1 MKHTMSVTQSGS
13 NLKDVKLNNRAVVFR
28 AIREAG
34 AISRADLAKQT
45 GLNPATLTHITRDLL
60 ERELVEEAGAGERRV
75 GRRSSLLRIHS
86 EIGYIL
92 AVRLARHNI
101 QGLITDLDLHE
112 KIIHTTNSSFLS
124 NPIVAS
130 LPALLDLIETL
141 IEKSGVDRRT
151 ILGIGISAP
160 GPLDAGRGILIA
172 PPNFPGWDSFP
183 IRKII
188 EEKTGFKTFLDND
201 ANSAALA
208 EKWFGVG
215 RNMDNFVFI
224 LVEDGVG
231 SGVMINGD
239 IYRGQHDIAGE
250 IGHTTIDRNGATC
263 ACGNTGCLELYA
275 SPNTVENRVR
285 YELMA
290 GRKSL
295 ITDWIDND
303 RNRINFELVAQ
314 AAKQGDVVA
323 REALLE
329 IAQALGVAAVNV
341 INAFDPQAVV
351 LGGKISLAGDLIL
364 PIIQEYVDRRAISRS
379 EQQLPVIMSELGANA
394 PVIGAFS
401 LVLRELFQNPE
412 FHPAIGAHN

>member
-1 MKHTMSVTQSGS
+1 MKQKAPVTQSGS
-13 NLKDVKLNNRAVVFR
+13 NLKDIKLQNRAVVFR

-45 GLNPATLTHITRDLL
+45 GLNPATLTHITRELL
-60 ERELVEEAGAGERRV
+60 ERDLIEDAGAGEARV

-86 EIGYIL
+86 MIGNIL

-101 QGLITDLDLHE
+101 QGLLTDLDLHDPV
-112 KIIHTTNSSFLS
+112 IHTASSSFLS
-124 NPIVAS
+124 NPMDAS

-141 IEKSGVDRRT
+141 IEKSGLDRRT

-160 GPLDAGRGILIA
+160 GPLDSGRGILTA

-188 EEKTGFKTFLDND
+188 EEKTGFPTFLDND

-208 EKWFGVG
+208 EKWFGAG
-215 RNMDNFVFI
+215 RNLDNFVFI

-231 SGVMINGD
+231 GGLVINGD

-250 IGHTTIDRNGATC
+250 IGHSSIDRNGAVC

-275 SPNTVENRVR
+275 SPHTVESRVR
-285 YELMA
+285 QALLD

-295 ITDWIDND
+295 VSDLSNND
-303 RNRINFELVAQ
+303 PNRITFELIAK
-314 AAKQGDVVA
+314 AALQGDA
-323 REALLE
+323 LANEAILE
-329 IAQALGVAAVNV
+329 MAQALGVAAVNV
-341 INAFDPQAVV
+341 VNSFDPQAVI
-351 LGGKISLAGDLIL
+351 LGGKINLAGQLIL
-364 PIIQEYVDRRAISRS
+364 PVVQEYVNQRAISRS
-379 EQQLPVIMSELGANA
+379 EQQLPVLMSELGEMA

-401 LVLRELFQNPE
+401 LVLRKLFQNPE
-412 FHPAIGAHN
+412 FHLTVAEKS

>member
-1 MKHTMSVTQSGS
+1 MKQRSPVTQFGS
-13 NLKDVKLNNRAVVFR
+13 NLKDIKLQNRAVVFR

-45 GLNPATLTHITRDLL
+45 GLHPATLTHITRELL
-60 ERELVEEAGAGERRV
+60 ESDLIEDAGAGEARV

-86 EIGYIL
+86 MIGNIL

-101 QGLITDLDLHE
+101 QGLLTDLDLHDPV
-112 KIIHTTNSSFLS
+112 IYTSSSSFLS
-124 NPIVAS
+124 NPMDAS

-141 IEKSGVDRRT
+141 IEKSGLDRRT

-172 PPNFPGWDSFP
+172 PPNFPGWESFP

-188 EEKTGFKTFLDND
+188 EEKTGFRTFLDND
-201 ANSAALA
+201 ANSSALA
-208 EKWFGVG
+208 EKWFGAG
-215 RNMDNFVFI
+215 RNLDNFVFI

-231 SGVMINGD
+231 GGLVINGD

-250 IGHTTIDRNGATC
+250 IGHSTIDRNGPVC

-275 SPNTVENRVR
+275 SPHAVESRVR
-285 YELMA
+285 QALLA

-295 ITDWIDND
+295 VSDLSDND
-303 RNRINFELVAQ
+303 LNRVSFELVAK
-314 AAKQGDVVA
+314 AALQGDA
-323 REALLE
+323 LANEAILE
-329 IAQALGVAAVNV
+329 MAQALGVAAVNV
-341 INAFDPQAVV
+341 INSFDPQAVI
-351 LGGKISLAGDLIL
+351 LGGKINLAGQLIL
-364 PIIQEYVDRRAISRS
+364 PVVQEYVNQRAISRT
-379 EQQLPVIMSELGANA
+379 EQQLPVLMSELGENA

-401 LVLRELFQNPE
+401 LVLRKLFQNPE
-412 FHPAIGAHN
+412 FHPTVAEKI